1 MASCLG
7 AQLVRET
14 DRQGRVPVG
23 DELSLPGHPEVFVA
37 GDLARTD
44 TQEGTTLPG
53 VAPVAMQ
60 AGRYVAKTILAD
72 LEGRP
77 RRPFVYADKGQ
88 MATIGR
94 SRAVV
99 EAGRFRLSGFF
110 AWLTW
115 LLIHIYYL
123 SSFRNRLLVLVQWAW
138 SYVTF
143 GRGARLIVSREWRMH
158 GAEAPPLSSPDKPP

>member
-1 MASCLG
+1 M
-7 AQLVRET
+7 QQQYR
-14 DRQGRVPVG
+14 
-23 DELSLPGHPEVFVA
+23 
-37 GDLARTD
+37 
-44 TQEGTTLPG
+44 LPG
-53 VAPVAMQ
+53 VAAVAMQ
-60 AGRYVAKTILAD
+60 AGRYVAKTILAE
-72 LEGRP
+72 LEGRH
-77 RRPFVYADKGQ
+77 RRPFVYVDKGQ

-99 EAGRFRLSGFF
+99 ETGRFRLSGFF

-143 GRGARLIVSREWRMH
+143 GRGARLIVSREWRVH
-158 GAEAPPLSSPDKPP
+158 EGDGQPPGADEPT

>member
-1 MASCLG
+1 MAN
-7 AQLVRET
+7 T
-14 DRQGRVPVG
+14 
-23 DELSLPGHPEVFVA
+23 F
-37 GDLARTD
+37 LA
-44 TQEGTTLPG
+44 E
-53 VAPVAMQ
+53 
-60 AGRYVAKTILAD
+60 

-77 RRPFVYADKGQ
+77 RRPFVYVDKGQ

-94 SRAVV
+94 GRAVV
-99 EAGRFRLSGFF
+99 ETGRFRLSGFF

-143 GRGARLIVSREWRMH
+143 GRGARLIVSREWRVQEGDGQPP
-158 GAEAPPLSSPDKPP
+158 GADEPT